1 MRIQSLSQ
9 EDIQHYEKTYKE
21 IYQLYTTETMTM
33 KAIGDIYGITKQRV
47 WQIIR
52 KIEKGDGDYYYQ
64 HRTKGDYSETSR

>member
-1 MRIQSLSQ
+1 MRIKSLSQ
-9 EDIQHYEKTYKE
+9 EDIQHYEKTYRD
-21 IYQLYTTETMTM
+21 IYQLYTTQTMTM

-64 HRTKGDYSETSR
+64 HRSKGDYREAQG

>member
-9 EDIQHYEKTYKE
+9 EDIQHYEKTYKD
-21 IYQLYTTETMTM
+21 IYQLYTTQTITM

-52 KIEKGDGDYYYQ
+52 KIEKGDGSQD
-64 HRTKGDYSETSR
+64 

>member
-1 MRIQSLSQ
+1 
-9 EDIQHYEKTYKE
+9 
-21 IYQLYTTETMTM
+21 MTM

-64 HRTKGDYSETSR
+64 HRSKGDYREAQG

>member
-9 EDIQHYEKTYKE
+9 EDIQHYEKTYKD
-21 IYQLYTTETMTM
+21 IYQLYTTQTITM

-64 HRTKGDYSETSR
+64 HRAKGDYSEASR